1 MKSFG
6 GGLSTTRNIISSDV
20 VSKISLTSNQAGLIN
35 KNETIEYNKDV
46 GMSNMYKDS
55 KYFTP
60 LSSSVPQYAI
70 HNAAEYKKEDASIP
84 TNKVLSEDPL
94 RMGDS
99 EITQANL
106 YNSPMGVA
114 QSTYES
120 FEKNGETQMKYT
132 EIQAVVNSLFNPYYG
147 VHPRGVGPGQWP
159 VAKNNW
165 DEADN
170 ISGFKY
176 NYLGDC
182 RISTLVNLSKYSRSI
197 LGQARYKYSDFMF
210 CKELG
215 MPNNHLIT
223 LRRYASPIGDQIHGQ
238 GAVANNYAIITMSNV
253 KNQKD
258 AKKQKS
264 KKVKNFENSAKVSD
278 VGHMCCYFGGED
290 NKLEDIIK
298 YSFKQTYKTMNSE
311 IQRQDSKEDDRP
323 SLLGAIVNTASAGY
337 RAHMANSTAGN
348 NNLLA
353 MWGSHSRFGIV
364 RSIFG
369 SQPWHHNDG
378 ALYHVDKNKIY
389 EPKNTIQEVDYY
401 EGKIQF
407 QHEFSLVFS
416 YEMRAYDNISPK
428 AAMLDLIANILRTCG
443 THGSFWGGARQ
454 LNGPSPNSA
463 GWNKANHLIDNTW
476 DALGSGI
483 GTMFQ
488 GGFSMDSIMSGL
500 SKIMSSDLG
509 QMVQGLV
516 KKATD
521 TATALAN
528 GIKGLANGTATR
540 EEVFTAIWDGIKKF
554 DKATGLSDMAK
565 AKLKDAMGRPQVY
578 AWDSLLSGGDTGM
591 WHVTIGNPLRPIMTF
606 GNLEVTN
613 TTVEHSGPLGIDD
626 FPTKLKVTVQ
636 LKHARPR
643 DIGAIEKM
651 YAFGASSIYKGKSKS
666 NPSRV
671 YKIFEKD
678 ATSSNNRQQVMSS
691 SSWVEG
697 ADPVIEYQ
705 TVPATEAPADSSDSS
720 KTDASTETA
729 KADAKN
735 DKNAK
740 DAKNAKKTAAPT
752 EPVIAEGTNWDTYT
766 VETTAPFSQSGF
778 GEFIPGLEYVG
789 EFDWQRIRANM
800 DELYQ

>member
-6 GGLSTTRNIISSDV
+6 GGLRKTYNIISADV
-20 VSKISLTSNQAGLIN
+20 VSKTSLESAQASLIN
-35 KNETIEYNKDV
+35 KTETTEYDQDADMATK
-46 GMSNMYKDS
+46 YKDS

-60 LSSSVPQYAI
+60 MSSSIPGYAI
-70 HNAAEYKKEDASIP
+70 HKPAEYKDNDASVP

-120 FEKNGETQMKYT
+120 FEKNGDTQMKYT

-159 VAKNNW
+159 VAKKDWNDA
-165 DEADN
+165 DE

-258 AKKQKS
+258 AKKQKT
-264 KKVKNFENSAKVSD
+264 KKIKNFENSAKVSD
-278 VGHMCCYFGGED
+278 VGHLCCYFGGED

-311 IQRQDSKEDDRP
+311 IQRQNSKEDDTP
-323 SLLGAIVNTASAGY
+323 SLLGSIINTASAGY

-353 MWGSHSRFGIV
+353 QWAPHSRFGIV

-378 ALYHVDKNKIY
+378 DLYHVDKNKIY

-454 LNGPSPNSA
+454 LNGPSPNAA

-509 QMVQGLV
+509 QMVSGLV
-516 KKATD
+516 DKAKD
-521 TATALAN
+521 MAQSLVN
-528 GIKGLANGTATR
+528 GTKGLIDGTATR
-540 EEVFTAIWDGIKKF
+540 AEIFSAIWDGLKKF

-606 GNLEVTN
+606 GNLEVIN

-671 YKIFEKD
+671 YKIFEED
-678 ATSSNNRQQVMSS
+678 ATSRANRASVMSS
-691 SSWVEG
+691 SNWVEG
-697 ADPVIEYQ
+697 VEPEIEYTTR
-705 TVPATEAPADSSDSS
+705 TVPEAPADSSDSS
-720 KTDASTETA
+720 TTDASQETA
-729 KADAKN
+729 KN
-735 DKNAK
+735 DDKK
-740 DAKNAKKTAAPT
+740 DKKDKKTSKT
-752 EPVIAEGTNWDTYT
+752 TQEPVIASGEKMDP
-766 VETTAPFSQSGF
+766 VAIETTAPFDSEGF
-778 GEFIPGLEYVG
+778 GEVIPGLEYVG

>member
-6 GGLSTTRNIISSDV
+6 GGLRKTYNIISSDV
-20 VSKISLTSNQAGLIN
+20 VSKTSLSSSQSGLISTT
-35 KNETIEYNKDV
+35 ETTEYDQDTD
-46 GMSNMYKDS
+46 MSIKYKDS
-55 KYFTP
+55 KYFTSM
-60 LSSSVPQYAI
+60 SSSVPKYAI
-70 HNAAEYKKEDASIP
+70 HRPAEYKQENASAP
-84 TNKVLSEDPL
+84 TNKVLSEDPM
-94 RMGDS
+94 RIGDS
-99 EITQANL
+99 EINQANL

-114 QSTYES
+114 QNTYES
-120 FEKNGETQMKYT
+120 FEKNGDNPLKYT

-147 VHPRGVGPGQWP
+147 IHPRGVGPGQWP
-159 VAKNNW
+159 VAKKDWN
-165 DEADN
+165 EADN

-238 GAVANNYAIITMSNV
+238 GAVANNYVLITMDNV
-253 KNQKD
+253 KNQPD
-258 AKKQKS
+258 VKKQKS
-264 KKVKNFENSAKVSD
+264 KKVKNFDNSAKVSD
-278 VGHMCCYFGGED
+278 VGHLCCYFGGED

-311 IQRQDSKEDDRP
+311 IQRQDSKEDDRN
-323 SLLGAIVNTASAGY
+323 SLLGAIVNTSSKSY

-353 MWGSHSRFGIV
+353 QWGEHSKSGIV

-369 SQPWHHNDG
+369 SKPWHHNDG

-454 LNGPSPNSA
+454 LNGPSPNAA
-463 GWNKANHLIDNTW
+463 GWNKANHLIENTW

-500 SKIMSSDLG
+500 SKMMSSELG
-509 QMVQGLV
+509 QMISGLV
-516 KKATD
+516 SKVEDVSSK
-521 TATALAN
+521 LLN
-528 GIKGLANGTATR
+528 GMKGLVDGSASR
-540 EEVFTAIWDGIKKF
+540 EEICGAIWDGLKKINN
-554 DKATGLSDMAK
+554 ATGLSDMAK

-671 YKIFEKD
+671 YKIFEED
-678 ATSSNNRQQVMSS
+678 ATSANNMKEIMKET
-691 SSWVEG
+691 SWVEG
-697 ADPVIEYQ
+697 VEPKVEY
-705 TVPATEAPADSSDSS
+705 TTDTATEAPTDSNDSSQ
-720 KTDASTETA
+720 TDASKETA
-729 KADAKN
+729 KTT
-735 DKNAK
+735 AK
-740 DAKNAKKTAAPT
+740 DSKKKTDSKT
-752 EPVIAEGTNWDTYT
+752 NQTPVIADNTEFDNYI
-766 VETTAPFSQSGF
+766 VEVKANPFNETGF
-778 GEFIPGLEYVG
+778 GNIIPGLEYIG
-789 EFDWQRIRANM
+789 DFDWQRIRANM

>member
-6 GGLSTTRNIISSDV
+6 GGLRKTHNIINSDV
-20 VSKISLTSNQAGLIN
+20 VSKISLESSKASLIN
-35 KNETIEYNKDV
+35 KTEETEYDQDTD
-46 GMSNMYKDS
+46 MSNMYKDS

-60 LSSSVPQYAI
+60 MRSSVPKYAI
-70 HNAAEYKKEDASIP
+70 HNPAEYKKEDASIP
-84 TNKVLSEDPL
+84 SNKVLSEDPL

-99 EITQANL
+99 ETNQANL
-106 YNSPMGVA
+106 YNAPMGVA

-120 FEKNGETQMKYT
+120 FENNNDTQMKYT

-147 VHPRGVGPGQWP
+147 IHPRGVGPGQWP
-159 VAKNNW
+159 VAKKNW
-165 DEADN
+165 DEADK
-170 ISGFKY
+170 ITGDFKY

-238 GAVANNYAIITMSNV
+238 GAVANNYAIISMSNV

-258 AKKQKS
+258 AKKQKT
-264 KKVKNFENSAKVSD
+264 KKIKNFENSAKVSD
-278 VGHMCCYFGGED
+278 VGHLCCYFGGED

-323 SLLGAIVNTASAGY
+323 SLLGSIINTASAGY

-353 MWGSHSRFGIV
+353 QWGQHSRFGIV

-454 LNGPSPNSA
+454 LNGPSPNAA

-500 SKIMSSDLG
+500 SKMMSSELG
-509 QMVQGLV
+509 QMVSGLV
-516 KKATD
+516 DKAKSIAD
-521 TATALAN
+521 ACYN
-528 GIKGLANGTATR
+528 GVKGLVDGTATR
-540 EEVFTAIWDGIKKF
+540 EEIFTAIWDGLKKF
-554 DKATGLSDMAK
+554 NKATGLSDMAK

-613 TTVEHSGPLGIDD
+613 TTIEHSGPLGIDD

-678 ATSSNNRQQVMSS
+678 ATSKNNMYQIVSDN
-691 SSWVEG
+691 SWVEG
-697 ADPVIEYQ
+697 KEPEVEYE
-705 TVPATEAPADSSDSS
+705 TVAVTEAPADSSDSS
-720 KTDASTETA
+720 QTDASKETA
-729 KADAKN
+729 KDAASKK
-735 DKNAK
+735 DKDKETKTKTTQQAAVAAK
-740 DAKNAKKTAAPT
+740 TQ
-752 EPVIAEGTNWDTYT
+752 WDTYT
-766 VETTAPFSQSGF
+766 VESTVAPFDGSGF
-778 GEFIPGLEYVG
+778 GEIIPGLEYVG

>member
-6 GGLSTTRNIISSDV
+6 GGLRQTRNIISSDV
-20 VSKISLTSNQAGLIN
+20 VSKISLNSSQADLIS
-35 KNETIEYNKDV
+35 KTETTEYDHDAD
-46 GMSNMYKDS
+46 MSTMYKDS
-55 KYFTP
+55 DYFTP
-60 LSSSVPQYAI
+60 MRSSVPKDAI
-70 HNAAEYKKEDASIP
+70 HNPAEYNQEDASVP

-94 RMGDS
+94 RIGDS

-120 FEKNGETQMKYT
+120 FEKNGDTQMKYT

-159 VAKNNW
+159 VAKKNW
-165 DEADN
+165 DDADS

-197 LGQARYKYSDFMF
+197 LGQGRYKYSDFMF

-238 GAVANNYAIITMSNV
+238 GAVANNYAVISMSNV

-258 AKKQKS
+258 VKKQKT
-264 KKVKNFENSAKVSD
+264 KKVKYFDNSAKVSD
-278 VGHMCCYFGGED
+278 VGHLCCYFGGED

-353 MWGSHSRFGIV
+353 MWGAHSNFGIV

-516 KKATD
+516 KKAAD

-528 GIKGLANGTATR
+528 GAKGLVDGTATR
-540 EEVFTAIWDGIKKF
+540 EEVFTAIWNGIKSF

-565 AKLKDAMGRPQVY
+565 AKLKDALGRPQVY

-678 ATSSNNRQQVMSS
+678 ATSRENRTQVMSS
-691 SSWVEG
+691 SDWVEG
-697 ADPVIEYQ
+697 KEPEIEYQ
-705 TVPATEAPADSSDSS
+705 AVPATPAPADSSDSS
-720 KTDASTETA
+720 QTDASKETA
-729 KADAKN
+729 QTDKKTTKAP
-735 DKNAK
+735 
-740 DAKNAKKTAAPT
+740 KTAAPT
-752 EPVIAEGTNWDTYT
+752 EAVIAEGTQWDTYT
-766 VETTAPFSQSGF
+766 VENVSKPFNQIGF
-778 GEFIPGLEYVG
+778 GDIIPGLEYVG

>member
-6 GGLSTTRNIISSDV
+6 GGLRKTYNIISSDV
-20 VSKISLTSNQAGLIN
+20 VSKTSLTASQAALIDN
-35 KNETIEYNKDV
+35 TETTEYDQDTD
-46 GMSNMYKDS
+46 MANMYKDS

-60 LSSSVPQYAI
+60 MRSSVPTYAI
-70 HNAAEYKKEDASIP
+70 HNPAEYKKEDASVP

-99 EITQANL
+99 EINQANL

-120 FEKNGETQMKYT
+120 FEKNGDTQMKYT

-165 DEADN
+165 DEADK

-238 GAVANNYAIITMSNV
+238 GAVANNFAIISMSNV

-258 AKKQKS
+258 AKKQKT
-264 KKVKNFENSAKVSD
+264 KTIKNFENSAKVSD
-278 VGHMCCYFGGED
+278 VGHLCCYFGGED

-353 MWGSHSRFGIV
+353 RWGSHFGVV

-454 LNGPSPNSA
+454 LNGPSPNAA

-500 SKIMSSDLG
+500 SKIVSSDLG
-509 QMVQGLV
+509 QMISGIVT
-516 KKATD
+516 KAKD
-521 TATALAN
+521 AAQALWA
-528 GIKGLANGTATR
+528 GAKGLADGTATR
-540 EEVFTAIWDGIKKF
+540 EEVFGAIFDGIKKA
-554 DKATGLSDMAK
+554 DKATGFSDMAK

-591 WHVTIGNPLRPIMTF
+591 WHLTIGNPLRPIMTF

-613 TTVEHSGPLGIDD
+613 TTIEHSGPLGIDD

-678 ATSSNNRQQVMSS
+678 ATSRASRQQVMSS
-691 SSWVEG
+691 SNWVEG
-697 ADPVIEYQ
+697 KEPQVEYE
-705 TVPATEAPADSSDSS
+705 TVPATEAPADSNESS
-720 KTDASTETA
+720 QTDASKETA
-729 KADAKN
+729 KDTKDTKNTKN
-735 DKNAK
+735 DKTK
-740 DAKNAKKTAAPT
+740 DNKSSTQ
-752 EPVIAEGTNWDTYT
+752 VVVAENSQWDTYT
-766 VETTAPFSQSGF
+766 VQSTVAPFDSVGF
-778 GEFIPGLEYVG
+778 GEIIPGLEYVG

>member
-6 GGLSTTRNIISSDV
+6 GGLRKTRNIISSDV
-20 VSKISLTSNQAGLIN
+20 VSNVSLNSHPASLIG
-35 KNETIEYNKDV
+35 KTETTKYDQDV
-46 GMSNMYKDS
+46 DMSNLYKDS
-55 KYFTP
+55 NYFT
-60 LSSSVPQYAI
+60 SIRSSVPKETI
-70 HNAAEYKKEDASIP
+70 HRPAEYKGEDASVQS
-84 TNKVLSEDPL
+84 NKVISEDPL
-94 RMGDS
+94 RIGDS
-99 EITQANL
+99 QISQANL

-120 FEKNGETQMKYT
+120 FEKNGDTQMKYT

-147 VHPRGVGPGQWP
+147 IHPRGVGPGQWP
-159 VAKNNW
+159 VAKSNW

-197 LGQARYKYSDFMF
+197 LGQGRYKYSDFMF

-238 GAVANNYAIITMSNV
+238 GAVANNYTIITMSNV

-264 KKVKNFENSAKVSD
+264 KKIKNFENSAKVSD
-278 VGHMCCYFGGED
+278 VGHLCCYFGGED

-311 IQRQDSKEDDRP
+311 IQRQNSKEDDRP
-323 SLLGAIVNTASAGY
+323 SLLGAIINTTSAGY

-353 MWGSHSRFGIV
+353 LWGGSNHAPGIV

-378 ALYHVDKNKIY
+378 DLYHVDKNKIY
-389 EPKNTIQEVDYY
+389 EPRNTIQEVDYY

-454 LNGPSPNSA
+454 LNGPSPNAA

-500 SKIMSSDLG
+500 SKMMSSELG
-509 QMVQGLV
+509 QMISGLV
-516 KKATD
+516 DKAADMT
-521 TATALAN
+521 TKLV
-528 GIKGLANGTATR
+528 KGMEGLIDGTASR
-540 EEVFTAIWDGIKKF
+540 EEIFGAIWKDIK
-554 DKATGLSDMAK
+554 DVNKATGLSDMAK
-565 AKLKDAMGRPQVY
+565 AKLKDAMGRPQIY

-606 GNLEVTN
+606 GNLEITN

-678 ATSSNNRQQVMSS
+678 ATSKNNAFEIMSN

-697 ADPVIEYQ
+697 VEPEVEYTTH
-705 TVPATEAPADSSDSS
+705 TVPTEAQADSSDSS
-720 KTDASTETA
+720 QTDASKETA
-729 KADAKN
+729 KTNGKGSQ
-735 DKNAK
+735 
-740 DAKNAKKTAAPT
+740 TT
-752 EPVIAEGTNWDTYT
+752 QQPVIADQTQWDNYT
-766 VETTAPFSQSGF
+766 VESVVEPFKGEGF
-778 GEFIPGLEYVG
+778 GDIIPGLEYVG
-789 EFDWQRIRANM
+789 DFDWQRIRANM

>member
-1 MKSFG
+1 MKTFG
-6 GGLSTTRNIISSDV
+6 GGLRKSRNIVSSDM
-20 VSKISLTSNQAGLIN
+20 VSKASLPDQSALITQS
-35 KNETIEYNKDV
+35 ETTKYDQDIE
-46 GMSNMYKDS
+46 MSNMYKDS
-55 KYFTP
+55 EYFTP
-60 LSSSVPQYAI
+60 LRSTVPNFAI
-70 HNAAEYKKEDASIP
+70 HQPAEYDGQDASKP

-94 RMGDS
+94 RIADS
-99 EITQANL
+99 EIKQANL
-106 YNSPMGVA
+106 YNAPKGVA
-114 QSTYES
+114 MSTYES
-120 FEKNGETQMKYT
+120 FEKNGETQMKYS

-147 VHPRGVGPGQWP
+147 IHPRGVGPGQWP
-159 VAKNNW
+159 VAHSDW
-165 DEADN
+165 DAVDN
-170 ISGFKY
+170 ISGFQY

-182 RISTLVNLSKYSRSI
+182 RISTLVNLSKYTRSI

-238 GAVANNYAIITMSNV
+238 GAVANNYMVYSTTNV
-253 KNQKD
+253 KG
-258 AKKQKS
+258 S
-264 KKVKNFENSAKVSD
+264 KTKGKNKTVKNFDNAAKVAD
-278 VGHMCCYFGGED
+278 VGHLCCYFGGED

-323 SLLGAIVNTASAGY
+323 SLLGSIINTASAGY

-353 MWGSHSRFGIV
+353 QWGAHSKIGV
-364 RSIFG
+364 VKSIFG

-378 ALYHVDKNKIY
+378 AMYHVDKNKIY

-488 GGFSMDSIMSGL
+488 GGFSPDSIMAGL
-500 SKIMSSDLG
+500 SKMMSSDLG
-509 QMVQGLV
+509 QMLSQAASAV
-516 KKATD
+516 KQVVTTGVAKIED
-521 TATALAN
+521 
-528 GIKGLANGTATR
+528 IMKGNASAAS
-540 EEVFTAIWDGIKKF
+540 FTNWVWDGLKNFNNK
-554 DKATGLSDMAK
+554 TGLSDMVK

-613 TTVEHSGPLGIDD
+613 TTVEHSGPLGIED

-651 YAFGASSIYKGKSKS
+651 YAFGASSIYKGKSRT

-678 ATSSNNRQQVMSS
+678 ATSTQNRLDVQSAGNN
-691 SSWVEG
+691 WVEG
-697 ADPVIEYQ
+697 VEPEVEYT
-705 TVPATEAPADSSDSS
+705 TVTVTEAPADNNDSS
-720 KTDASTETA
+720 KTEASKDTE
-729 KADAKN
+729 K
-735 DKNAK
+735 K
-740 DAKNAKKTAAPT
+740 DEKQKTTKKPKSKT
-752 EPVIAEGTNWDTYT
+752 EQVASQT
-766 VETTAPFSQSGF
+766 VEQEMDPKTVSSFGIFDKESF
-778 GEFIPGLEYVG
+778 GEMIPGLEYVG